1 MDSMTICSIFRKLED
16 LKEYS
21 KGKLTQCLADP
32 TNELKLNQLKAA
44 HKEWTEQF
52 IRVQRTMADFIDSE
66 TDWMYTMSTDDIRSF
81 SQLHRDSCKKDEK
94 SFITESAFSVPD
106 RPVPQNITNRV
117 CETLKKID
125 TVYEYETVGQN
136 IIKIVDDCY
145 ECELHL
151 DRYSYY
157 FTDAVDGGHR
167 SVTYYL
173 QSCYLLYEYEYE
185 YEYEN
190 PERLYTDY
198 CDFRHSVEASGW
210 KQPAE
215 LNTSAKES
223 PTELQ
228 YPKPAEQAL
237 TQVTDRV
244 MVDVIKRIIDDAV
257 ANRNAVD
264 EGDVNKSCITV
275 GIVAGGVKLI
285 YAFGIDGEMDTFWF
299 NNCCCV
305 KSIRIEGFTIWSDGK
320 YNKEEVKKAIDF
332 YKEGGE
338 RNVRE
343 RKKHR

>member
-1 MDSMTICSIFRKLED
+1 MNSMTICSIFRKLED

-32 TNELKLNQLKAA
+32 TNESKLSQFKAA

-52 IRVQRTMADFIDSE
+52 SRVQRAMLDFVDSE
-66 TDWMYTMSTDDIRSF
+66 IGWMHTVDTDNIRSF
-81 SQLHRDSCKKDEK
+81 SQLQGNSYGKDA
-94 SFITESAFSVPD
+94 FIAESTFSAPD

-125 TVYEYETVGQN
+125 TVFEYKVVGQN

-157 FTDAVDGGHR
+157 FTDAVDSGHR
-167 SVTYYL
+167 SVAYYL
-173 QSCYLLYEYEYE
+173 QSYYLLYE
-185 YEYEN
+185 N
-190 PERLYTDY
+190 PGRLYTDY
-198 CDFRHSVEASGW
+198 YDFRHSVEASGW
-210 KQPAE
+210 KLIEPDAA
-215 LNTSAKES
+215 AKES

-228 YPKPAEQAL
+228 YPKSAEQAL

-264 EGDVNKSCITV
+264 EGNVNKSCITV

-285 YAFGIDGEMDTFWF
+285 YAFGIDGEMNTFWF